1 MSSHMVRLRSV
12 LLLHLFLSLLRKSQ
26 FDHDTKQHIADIRDR
41 VEADSQKID
50 CARPQDHV
58 LDSTTF
64 LAYLKTLNAN
74 EQAIA
79 KLRSGPG
86 LCWARSQRMCLLFT
100 FSAIASQGV
109 ACSRCVQIAGMEVN
123 IYASARASSLW
134 HRRWQMPFQ
143 RKRCD
148 CRPR

>member
-1 MSSHMVRLRSV
+1 MVRLRSV

-41 VEADSQKID
+41 VEVDSQKVD

-64 LAYLKTLNAN
+64 LAYLKILNAN

-79 KLRSGPG
+79 TASIWTRAMLGQEPEDVSALYFLSYCKSGGSLLQMRSDRRDGGQYLR
-86 LCWARSQRMCLLFT
+86 LR
-100 FSAIASQGV
+100 QGI
-109 ACSRCVQIAGMEVN
+109 Q
-123 IYASARASSLW
+123 SLA
-134 HRRWQMPFQ
+134 QTLANALPAETV
-143 RKRCD
+143 
-148 CRPR
+148 